1 MKKIFFITVTLI
13 VSMTLSAQNRAFNVR
28 EIKAKDYSQEQ
39 IEATYEQAMKDVEL
53 NQGYVALQWVGAG
66 SDNGVTHRLVWSW
79 PLGVDMW
86 EGNDMS
92 SRGELWWSKMSNHAE
107 WGEQY
112 SGRVLS
118 WQDGTNE
125 EYNTRHIW
133 DFKVENSSQFKNAHD
148 KMVKKFKKEFEGR
161 SVGFGT
167 YDINRPN
174 GATHWVI
181 VSGKDDHEHMMLYDK
196 LQSQSEFVNILKERG
211 KVELVKDYMVG
222 NLKSY
227 Q

>member
-1 MKKIFFITVTLI
+1 MKKIFFFVTLI
-13 VSMTLSAQNRAFNVR
+13 VSITLTAQNRAFDVR

-39 IEATYEQAMKDVEL
+39 IEATYDQAMKDVEL

-92 SRGELWWSKMSNHAE
+92 SRAELWWSKMSNRAE

-112 SGRVLS
+112 SGRILS

-125 EYNTRHIW
+125 EYKQRHIW
-133 DFKVENSSQFKNAHD
+133 DFKVENSNQFKIAHD

-174 GATHWVI
+174 GATHWVV
-181 VSGKDDHEHMMLYDK
+181 VSGKDGHDHMMLYDK
-196 LQSQSEFVNILKERG
+196 LQSQSEFVNILRDRG